1 MKAFLAAGVLSV
13 SLAGQ
18 AVAHETDVTRLTQP
32 TSDDIANAKA
42 VTDAFIAI
50 LESGDTERAIRQ
62 VAEGNRLIS
71 EKPQQVNLLFS
82 QAKNAELL
90 YGAIKKCVPSE
101 YSYDSSLRIEFKY
114 VCQHEE
120 SLLEWQLKL
129 DNLPSGWTISNF
141 SFSDTF

>member
-1 MKAFLAAGVLSV
+1 MKTYLAAGVLGLSI
-13 SLAGQ
+13 AGQ
-18 AVAHETDVTRLTQP
+18 ATAHDSDTQNLTQP

-42 VTDAFIAI
+42 VTEDIMRI

-62 VAEGNRLIS
+62 IAAGSRLIS
-71 EKPQQVNLLFS
+71 EKPQQINLLVG

-90 YGAIKKCVPSE
+90 YGAIKRCVPSK
-101 YSYDSSLRIEFKY
+101 YSYQSSLRVEFQY

-120 SLLEWQLKL
+120 SLLQWTLKV

-141 SFSDTF
+141 SFNDTF